1 MGKGSKRRPKAIS
14 HEEFKDRLDKIFAR
28 KKTPKQGLT
37 KRHKDKT
44 KYNRKK
50 HGKLPTE

>member
-1 MGKGSKRRPKAIS
+1 MRPRAIS
-14 HEEFKDRLDKIFAR
+14 HKEFEDRWDKIFAR

-44 KYNRKK
+44 KYDRNTTKK
-50 HGKLPTE
+50 KTLEEVAKNS